1 MNFYKNYFGLS
12 KTEAIAKGFASEI
25 IPINFRSKMK
35 KLLRAIIENDD
46 EPILFRSHAKY
57 YRMYYDDDDSFRDQ
71 FLKGDF
77 GRNTIMKYYEDITDM
92 CDSLTL
98 KERDAALVGL
108 DLEDIN
114 QLQAGPIVDGR
125 REVEDANQLKVG
137 PLMDNLKKVIKS
149 SVMQGSNVLA
159 VGDGDEIINL
169 LQEVLSLPKLSTKR
183 WLYFFTAMNYF
194 MKKFALSKEDA
205 ELRGIVMIRL
215 HFCRL

>member
-92 CDSLTL
+92 CDSLSL

-108 DLEDIN
+108 DLE
-114 QLQAGPIVDGR
+114 AGPIVDGR
-125 REVEDANQLKVG
+125 KEVEDANQLKVG

-159 VGDGDEIINL
+159 VGDGDEILNL
-169 LQEVLSLPKLSTKR
+169 LQEVPSLPKLSTKR
-183 WLYFFTAMNYF
+183 WLYFNTAMHYF
-194 MKKFALSKEDA
+194 MDNFALK
-205 ELRGIVMIRL
+205 LL
-215 HFCRL
+215 CCT